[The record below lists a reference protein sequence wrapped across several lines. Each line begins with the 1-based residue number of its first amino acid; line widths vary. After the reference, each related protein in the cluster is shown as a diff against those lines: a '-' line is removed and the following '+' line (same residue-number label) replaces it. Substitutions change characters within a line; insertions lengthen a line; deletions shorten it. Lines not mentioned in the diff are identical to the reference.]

1 MGLIEIYLA
10 IGIVVAIFLML
21 GLFSDD
27 FDEAFEIVSDGM
39 VLSTTWKVFI
49 TFVTILIW
57 PYTLYRMFNLLK
69 EGDDD

>member
-10 IGIVVAIFLML
+10 IAIVVAIFLMI

-27 FDEAFEIVSDGM
+27 FDEAFEVVSNGM

-49 TFVTILIW
+49 TFVTVLIW

>member
-10 IGIVVAIFLML
+10 IGIVVAIFLMI

-27 FDEAFEIVSDGM
+27 FDEAFEVVSNGM

-49 TFVTILIW
+49 TFVTVLIW

>member
-10 IGIVVAIFLML
+10 IGIVVAIFLMI
-21 GLFSDD
+21 GLSSDD
-27 FDEAFEIVSDGM
+27 FDEAFEVVSNGM

-49 TFVTILIW
+49 TFVTVLIW